1 MMIDQMNGG
10 KRMREHLNIAIDGP
24 SGAGKSTL
32 AKAVANALQ
41 IRYLDTGSMYRAM
54 ALFAMRR
61 GISVSDEAGL
71 KTILDDADIRVRY
84 DTRGQRVLI
93 GEEDVTDVLR
103 TQELAMGASTV
114 SAHPCVRE
122 KLAELQ
128 REVGRNYDVVMDG
141 RDITTNVLPNTKH
154 KFFVTASPEIRA
166 ERRLKELRARG
177 SMQETYEQVLADIK
191 LRDHNDSTRAYMPLR
206 QTEDAM
212 RIDTSEMTIDEALSA
227 LLRAV
232 AEKQDRSE

>member
-1 MMIDQMNGG
+1 MT
-10 KRMREHLNIAIDGP
+10 EHLNIAIDGP

-32 AKAVANALQ
+32 AKAVASALN

-54 ALFAMRR
+54 ALFATRR
-61 GISVSDEAGL
+61 GVAVTDEPRLRA
-71 KTILDDADIRVRY
+71 ILDDADIRVCY
-84 DTRGQRVLI
+84 DARGQRVLLC
-93 GEEDVTDVLR
+93 GEDVTDILR

-141 RDITTNVLPNTKH
+141 RDITTNVLPHTKY
-154 KFFVTASPEIRA
+154 KFFVTASPEVRA
-166 ERRLKELRARG
+166 ERRLKELRVRG
-177 SMQETYEQVLADIK
+177 DTEETFEQVLSDIR

-206 QTEDAM
+206 QTDDAVK
-212 RIDTSEMTIDEALSA
+212 IDTSDMTIQEALA
-227 LLRAV
+227 MLLGAI
-232 AEKQDRSE
+232 ADKKDR

>member
-1 MMIDQMNGG
+1 MN
-10 KRMREHLNIAIDGP
+10 EHLNIAIDGP

-32 AKAVANALQ
+32 AKAVANTLK

-54 ALFAMRR
+54 ALFAIRR
-61 GISVSDEAGL
+61 GVSVSDEAGL
-71 KTILDDADIRVRY
+71 KTILDDADIRVSY
-84 DTRGQRVLI
+84 DERGQRVLI
-93 GEEDVTDVLR
+93 GEEDVTDILR

-141 RDITTNVLPNTKH
+141 RDITTNVLPHTKY
-154 KFFVTASPEIRA
+154 KFFVTARPEVRA
-166 ERRLKELRARG
+166 ERRLKELRSRG
-177 SMQETYEQVLADIK
+177 SAQETYEQVLADIK

-206 QTEDAM
+206 QTEDAL
-212 RIDTSEMTIDEALSA
+212 RVDTSDMTIDEALSM
-227 LLRAV
+227 LLCAIK
-232 AEKQDRSE
+232 EKEER

>member
-1 MMIDQMNGG
+1 MNE
-10 KRMREHLNIAIDGP
+10 RINIAIDGP

-32 AKAVANALQ
+32 AKAVASALH

-61 GISVSDEAGL
+61 GVSVSDEAGL
-71 KTILDDADIRVRY
+71 KTILDDADIRVIY
-84 DTRGQRVLI
+84 DERGQRVLL
-93 GEEDVTDVLR
+93 GDEDVTDGLR

-141 RDITTNVLPNTKH
+141 RDITTNVLPHTKH
-154 KFFVTASPEIRA
+154 KFFVTARPEVRA
-166 ERRLKELRARG
+166 ERRLKELRSRG
-177 SMQETYEQVLADIK
+177 NTQETFKQVLADIK

-206 QTEDAM
+206 QTEDAVL
-212 RIDTSEMTIDEALSA
+212 IDTSDMTIDEALTF
-227 LLRAV
+227 LLRAI
-232 AEKQDRSE
+232 ADQQDR

>member
-1 MMIDQMNGG
+1 MS
-10 KRMREHLNIAIDGP
+10 EHLNIAIDGP

-32 AKAVANALQ
+32 AKAVAGALK

-71 KTILDDADIRVRY
+71 RAILDEADIRVRY
-84 DTRGQRVLI
+84 DERGQRVLI
-93 GEEDVTDVLR
+93 GEEDVTDGLR

-141 RDITTNVLPNTKH
+141 RDITTNVLPHTKH

-177 SMQETYEQVLADIK
+177 STAETYEQVLADIK

-206 QTEDAM
+206 QTEDAVS
-212 RIDTSEMTIDEALSA
+212 IDTTGMTIEEALS
-227 LLRAV
+227 LLLDTIAQ
-232 AEKQDRSE
+232 KLDR

>member
-1 MMIDQMNGG
+1 MS
-10 KRMREHLNIAIDGP
+10 EHLNIAIDGP

-54 ALFAMRR
+54 ALFAARR
-61 GISVSDEAGL
+61 GVAVNDEAGL
-71 KTILDDADIRVRY
+71 RTILDDADIRVVY
-84 DTRGQRVLI
+84 DERGQRVLI
-93 GEEDVTDVLR
+93 GSEDVTDVLR

-114 SAHPCVRE
+114 SAHPCVRQ

-141 RDITTNVLPNTKH
+141 RDIATNVLPHTKH
-154 KFFVTASPEIRA
+154 KFFVTASPEVRA

-177 SMQETYEQVLADIK
+177 STQETYEQVLADIK

-212 RIDTSEMTIDEALSA
+212 RIDTSEMTIDEALTLLLSA
-227 LLRAV
+227 I
-232 AEKQDRSE
+232 AEQQER

>member
-1 MMIDQMNGG
+1 MTDG
-10 KRMREHLNIAIDGP
+10 KNNMSEHLNIAIDGP

-32 AKAVANALQ
+32 AKAVASALK

-54 ALFAMRR
+54 ALFAIRR
-61 GISVSDEAGL
+61 GVSVSDEAGL
-71 KTILDDADIRVRY
+71 RAILDDADIRVLY
-84 DTRGQRVLI
+84 DGRGQRVLI
-93 GEEDVTDVLR
+93 GDEDVTDVLR

-141 RDITTNVLPNTKH
+141 RDITTNVLPHTKH

-177 SMQETYEQVLADIK
+177 SMAETYEQVLADIK
-191 LRDHNDSTRAYMPLR
+191 LRDHNDSTRPYMPLR

-212 RIDTSEMTIDEALSA
+212 RIDTSNMTIDEALA
-227 LLRAV
+227 LLLGAV
-232 AEKQDRSE
+232 AEQQDR

>member
-1 MMIDQMNGG
+1 MS
-10 KRMREHLNIAIDGP
+10 EHLNIAIDGP

-54 ALFAMRR
+54 ALFATRR
-61 GISVSDEAGL
+61 GIAVNDEVGL
-71 KTILDDADIRVRY
+71 KTILDDADIRVKY
-84 DTRGQRVLI
+84 DERGQRVLI
-93 GEEDVTDVLR
+93 GDEDVTDGLR

-114 SAHPCVRE
+114 SAHPCVRQ

-141 RDITTNVLPNTKH
+141 RDITTNVLPHTKH
-154 KFFVTASPEIRA
+154 KFFVTASPEVRA

-177 SMQETYEQVLADIK
+177 STQETYEQVLADIR

-212 RIDTSEMTIDEALSA
+212 RIDTSEMTIDEALTLLLSA
-227 LLRAV
+227 IADQQER
-232 AEKQDRSE
+232 

>member
-1 MMIDQMNGG
+1 MT
-10 KRMREHLNIAIDGP
+10 EHLNIAIDGP

-32 AKAVANALQ
+32 AKAVASALQ

-61 GISVSDEAGL
+61 GVSVKDEAGL
-71 KTILDDADIRVRY
+71 RAILDDADIRVRY
-84 DTRGQRVLI
+84 DERGQRVLI

-128 REVGRNYDVVMDG
+128 REVGRIYDVVMDG
-141 RDITTNVLPNTKH
+141 RDITTNVLPHTKY
-154 KFFVTASPEIRA
+154 KFFVTASPEVRA

-177 SMQETYEQVLADIK
+177 NTEETFEQVLADIQ
-191 LRDHNDSTRAYMPLR
+191 LRDHNDSTRAYMPLH
-206 QTEDAM
+206 QTEDSM
-212 RIDTSEMTIDEALSA
+212 RIDTSEMTIDEALT
-227 LLRAV
+227 LLLGAI
-232 AEKQDRSE
+232 ANKQDR

>member
-1 MMIDQMNGG
+1 MS
-10 KRMREHLNIAIDGP
+10 EHLNIAIDGP

-54 ALFAMRR
+54 ALFATRR
-61 GISVSDEAGL
+61 GVAVNDEAGL
-71 KTILDDADIRVRY
+71 RTILDDADIRVKY
-84 DTRGQRVLI
+84 DERGQRVLI
-93 GEEDVTDVLR
+93 GDEDVTDVLR

-114 SAHPCVRE
+114 SAHPCVRQ

-141 RDITTNVLPNTKH
+141 RDITTNVLPHTKH
-154 KFFVTASPEIRA
+154 KFFVTASPEVRA

-212 RIDTSEMTIDEALSA
+212 RIDTSEMTIDEALTLLLSA
-227 LLRAV
+227 I
-232 AEKQDRSE
+232 AEQQER

>member
-1 MMIDQMNGG
+1 
-10 KRMREHLNIAIDGP
+10 MREHLNIAIDGP

-32 AKAVANALQ
+32 AKAVANALN

-54 ALFAMRR
+54 ALFAIRR
-61 GISVSDEAGL
+61 GVSVSDEAGL
-71 KTILDDADIRVRY
+71 KTILDDADIRVHY
-84 DTRGQRVLI
+84 DERGQRVLI
-93 GEEDVTDVLR
+93 GEEDVTDSLR

-122 KLAELQ
+122 KLAQLQ
-128 REVGRNYDVVMDG
+128 REVGRTYDVVMDG
-141 RDITTNVLPNTKH
+141 RDITTNVLPHTKH

-166 ERRLKELRARG
+166 ERRLKELRSRG
-177 SMQETYEQVLADIK
+177 STLETYEQVLADIK

-206 QTEDAM
+206 QAQDAM
-212 RIDTSEMTIDEALSA
+212 RIDTSEMTIDEAVTT

-232 AEKQDRSE
+232 ADKQAL

>member
-1 MMIDQMNGG
+1 MS
-10 KRMREHLNIAIDGP
+10 EHLNIAIDGP

-32 AKAVANALQ
+32 AKAVASALQ

-54 ALFAMRR
+54 ALFATRR
-61 GISVSDEAGL
+61 GVAVSDGAGL
-71 KTILDDADIRVRY
+71 RTILDDADIRVQY
-84 DTRGQRVLI
+84 DDRGQRVLI
-93 GEEDVTDVLR
+93 GDEDVTDILR

-141 RDITTNVLPNTKH
+141 RDITTNVLPHTKH
-154 KFFVTASPEIRA
+154 KFFVTASPEVRA

-206 QTEDAM
+206 QTEDSL
-212 RIDTSEMTIDEALSA
+212 RIDTSEMTIDEALTT
-227 LLRAV
+227 LLNAIAV
-232 AEKQDRSE
+232 KQD

>member
-1 MMIDQMNGG
+1 MS
-10 KRMREHLNIAIDGP
+10 EHLNIAIDGP

-54 ALFAMRR
+54 ALFATRR
-61 GISVSDEAGL
+61 GVAVNDEAGL
-71 KTILDDADIRVRY
+71 RTILDDADIRVKY
-84 DTRGQRVLI
+84 DERGQRVLI
-93 GEEDVTDVLR
+93 GDEDVTDVLR

-114 SAHPCVRE
+114 SAHPCVRQ

-141 RDITTNVLPNTKH
+141 RDITTNVLPHTKH
-154 KFFVTASPEIRA
+154 KFFVTASPEVRA

-177 SMQETYEQVLADIK
+177 STQETYEQVLADIK

-212 RIDTSEMTIDEALSA
+212 RIDTSEMTIDEALT
-227 LLRAV
+227 LLLASI
-232 AEKQDRSE
+232 AEQQER

>member
-1 MMIDQMNGG
+1 MS
-10 KRMREHLNIAIDGP
+10 EHLNIAIDGP

-54 ALFAMRR
+54 ALFATRR
-61 GISVSDEAGL
+61 GVAVNDEAGL
-71 KTILDDADIRVRY
+71 RTILDDADIRVKY
-84 DTRGQRVLI
+84 DERGQRVLI
-93 GEEDVTDVLR
+93 GDEDVTDVLR

-114 SAHPCVRE
+114 SAHPCVRQ

-141 RDITTNVLPNTKH
+141 RDITTNVLPHTKH
-154 KFFVTASPEIRA
+154 KFFVTASPEVRA

-212 RIDTSEMTIDEALSA
+212 RIDTSEMTIDEALM
-227 LLRAV
+227 LLLATI
-232 AEKQDRSE
+232 AEQQER

>member
-1 MMIDQMNGG
+1 MG
-10 KRMREHLNIAIDGP
+10 EHLNIAIDGP

-32 AKAVANALQ
+32 AKAVASVLE

-54 ALFAMRR
+54 ALFAKRR
-61 GISVSDEAGL
+61 GVDVSDEAGL
-71 KTILDDADIRVRY
+71 RTILDDADIRVRY
-84 DTRGQRVLI
+84 DERGQRVLI
-93 GEEDVTDVLR
+93 GEEDVTDMLR

-114 SAHPCVRE
+114 SAHPCVRQ

-141 RDITTNVLPNTKH
+141 RDITTNVLPHTKH

-166 ERRLKELRARG
+166 QRRLKELRSRG
-177 SMQETYEQVLADIK
+177 SLEETYEQVLADIK

-206 QTEDAM
+206 QTEDAV
-212 RIDTSEMTIDEALSA
+212 RIDTSEMTIDEALSF
-227 LLRAV
+227 LLEKI
-232 AEKQDRSE
+232 AEKQDR

>member
-1 MMIDQMNGG
+1 MS
-10 KRMREHLNIAIDGP
+10 EHLNIAIDGP

-54 ALFAMRR
+54 ALFATRR
-61 GISVSDEAGL
+61 GVAVNDEAGL
-71 KTILDDADIRVRY
+71 RTILDDADIRVKY
-84 DTRGQRVLI
+84 DERGQRVLI
-93 GEEDVTDVLR
+93 GDEDVTDVLR

-114 SAHPCVRE
+114 SAHPCVRQ

-141 RDITTNVLPNTKH
+141 RDITTHVLPHTTH
-154 KFFVTASPEIRA
+154 KFFVTASPEVRA

-177 SMQETYEQVLADIK
+177 SMQETYDQVLADIK

-212 RIDTSEMTIDEALSA
+212 RIDTSEMTIDEALTLLLSA
-227 LLRAV
+227 I
-232 AEKQDRSE
+232 AEQQER

>member
-1 MMIDQMNGG
+1 MS
-10 KRMREHLNIAIDGP
+10 EHLNIAIDGP

-54 ALFAMRR
+54 ALFATRR
-61 GISVSDEAGL
+61 GVAVNDEAGL
-71 KTILDDADIRVRY
+71 RTILDDADIRVKY
-84 DTRGQRVLI
+84 DERGQRVLI
-93 GEEDVTDVLR
+93 GDEDVTDVLR

-141 RDITTNVLPNTKH
+141 RDITTNVLPHTKH
-154 KFFVTASPEIRA
+154 KFFVTASPEVRA

-212 RIDTSEMTIDEALSA
+212 RIDTSEMTIDEALT
-227 LLRAV
+227 LLLATI
-232 AEKQDRSE
+232 AEQQER